1 LSQPLL
7 QRIVLVGRYLIV
19 IKDDTSSSH
28 LFALAR
34 GHGAGT
40 ASGAPSTARRGATAA
55 TCRTAAYRDASMAV
69 TTSDA
74 ARTTGPGDDH
84 AARLVTPLHWS
95 DVDVV
100 RCGHYRQ
107 QRCPHHLVHAEGSQ
121 PAAGIMSSAEGW
133 SVVSAFKL
141 AASRVSPRLDPGLRS
156 AA

>member
-40 ASGAPSTARRGATAA
+40 ASGAPSTAHRGATTA

-69 TTSDA
+69 TTSGA

-84 AARLVTPLHWS
+84 AVRLVTPCTGAMSTSSSVGIIANNAVLTTWFT
-95 DVDVV
+95 
-100 RCGHYRQ
+100 
-107 QRCPHHLVHAEGSQ
+107 QRAHSPL
-121 PAAGIMSSAEGW
+121 
-133 SVVSAFKL
+133 L
-141 AASRVSPRLDPGLRS
+141 AS
-156 AA
+156 